1 MDNVYVSIEDAG
13 KFENVPYH
21 TIYRRITRNPN
32 AFKIKKEPAPNGGKE
47 NVLVALSS
55 LSVKAQRAYNA
66 SLAPAKPEAAEA
78 TAGERP
84 PWYVNGDYQAYIENN
99 RHHYNKAID
108 LCQQIKLYLEQID
121 NIPYGEK
128 KDIALAIAKNNNMSI
143 RSFYVK
149 VSKYNEALKWA
160 AIQEQ
165 KDGRGYYFYTALA
178 LCPEPKE
185 KNKFPSLAPQMKN
198 FIKSTWFSK
207 EFAENQSTIQMLYE
221 RLEQEGEKKKW
232 IIPTYDTVWRYVR
245 WLMKQ
250 YSSEHY
256 LAAKGVREWKRNKMF
271 KGRRDIK
278 ALAVNEVHMGDVH
291 TFDCWVQITRPNGK
305 ITAIKPC
312 LAGWMDVRS
321 RCLPGWVIC
330 DMPNQQ
336 IMKESLRRVIYEKTN
351 PAFPFSGVPK
361 FLQID
366 NGKEYTAK
374 DLTGRERSVRVSF
387 DSDTEG
393 FYRSIGIQDDWRSL
407 PYQPWSKA
415 QIESFFGTICKSFVR
430 WLPSYVGTLTASKTT
445 SKIKKDVK
453 KLLESGKL
461 ITIEEFIALFE
472 KWLEERYHSRPHSGL
487 KEQGE
492 EWKTPLEVYQNAN
505 RYEQPAPPMEFT
517 IFSMMKADI
526 ATVRTTGIS
535 RFNERY
541 LAPELSA
548 YVDKKVKI
556 RYNPDDIAT
565 LHVYDIE
572 TNDKICEAVCQEL
585 LPYGAV
591 SERKM
596 AKVQKHVRMQN
607 KQYSDVRANLKEL
620 LAAYDEEDMPNL
632 ESDNVVFG
640 PALKADPPSVVSMPR
655 DEKYRKERAAARK
668 KQEAVSDYY
677 GKLGEEFLRE
687 GKTNQQPAMP
697 NKRQRE
703 ASENDFFQ
711 KIGER
716 MLEQIE
722 KLGG

>member
-1 MDNVYVSIEDAG
+1 MADIIYLPIEDAARY
-13 KFENVPYH
+13 ENVPYH
-21 TIYRRITRNPN
+21 TIYRKITRSPESYVT
-32 AFKIKKEPAPNGGKE
+32 KHEPAPNGGKE
-47 NVLVALSS
+47 RVLVALTS

-66 SLAPAKPEAAEA
+66 SLAPAKNDSDAE
-78 TAGERP
+78 TDGQTP

-99 RHHYNKAID
+99 RDHHNKAIH

-121 NIPYGEK
+121 DIPYSEK
-128 KDIALAIAKNNNMSI
+128 KAVAIAIAKNNGMSVE
-143 RSFYVK
+143 SFYLK
-149 VSKYNEALKWA
+149 VRRYNEALKWA

-165 KDGRGYYFYTALA
+165 KDGRSYYFYTALA
-178 LCPEPKE
+178 LCPEPRE
-185 KNKFPSLAPQMKN
+185 KNKFPSLSPQMKA
-198 FIKSTWFSK
+198 FIKSKWFSK
-207 EFAENQSTIQMLYE
+207 EFAQNQSTIQMLYE
-221 RLEQEGEKKKW
+221 LLEQESEKKKW
-232 IIPTYDTVWRYVR
+232 VIPTYDTVWRYVR

-250 YSSEHY
+250 YNSEHY
-256 LAAKGVREWKRNKMF
+256 LAANGVREWKRNKML
-271 KGRRDIK
+271 KGRRDLK

-291 TFDCWVQITRPNGK
+291 TFDCWVQITRPNGR
-305 ITAIKPC
+305 IAAIKPC

-415 QIESFFGTICKSFVR
+415 EIERFFRTICDSFTR
-430 WLPSYVGTLTASKTT
+430 WLPSYVGTLTGSKTT

-461 ITIEEFIALFE
+461 ITLEEFNSLFE
-472 KWLEERYHSRPHSGL
+472 KWLEERYHNRKHSGL

-492 EWKTPLEVYQNAN
+492 AWKTPLEVYQNAE
-505 RYEQPAPPMEFT
+505 RYEQPAPPMEYT

-548 YVDKKVKI
+548 YIDKKVKI

-572 TNDKICEAVCQEL
+572 TNEKICEAACQEL

-591 SERKM
+591 SERTI

-607 KQYSDVRANLKEL
+607 KQYSDVRANLREL
-620 LAAYDEEDMPNL
+620 LETYDEEDTPNL
-632 ESDNVVFG
+632 ESENVVVG
-640 PALKADPPSVVSMPR
+640 PTMKDGSPDVVSIPR
-655 DEKYRKERAAARK
+655 DEKYRKERAAVRK
-668 KQEAVSDYY
+668 DDSEKTSSSKKKPPIENDYY
-677 GKLGEEFLRE
+677 
-687 GKTNQQPAMP
+687 Q
-697 NKRQRE
+697 KRGI
-703 ASENDFFQ
+703 AA
-711 KIGER
+711 
-716 MLEQIE
+716 LE
-722 KLGG
+722 KLKNIQ

>member
-1 MDNVYVSIEDAG
+1 MN
-13 KFENVPYH
+13 
-21 TIYRRITRNPN
+21 
-32 AFKIKKEPAPNGGKE
+32 PNGGKD

-66 SLAPAKPEAAEA
+66 SLAVTRQENAEESDGP
-78 TAGERP
+78 TP

-99 RHHYNKAID
+99 RDHYNKAIA
-108 LCQQIKLYLEQID
+108 LCQQIKAYLEQID
-121 NIPYGEK
+121 DVPYSQK
-128 KDIALAIAKNNNMSI
+128 KPMAIAFAKKNGMSVEN
-143 RSFYVK
+143 FYIK
-149 VSKYNEALKWA
+149 VRKYNEALKWA

-165 KDGRGYYFYTALA
+165 KDGHSYYFYTALA
-178 LCPEPKE
+178 LCPEPRE
-185 KNKFPSLAPQMKN
+185 KNKFPSLSPQMKA
-198 FIKSTWFSK
+198 FIKSKWFSK
-207 EFAENQSTIQMLYE
+207 EFAQNQSTIQMLYE
-221 RLEQEGEKKKW
+221 LLEQEGEKKKW

-245 WLMKQ
+245 WLMKT
-250 YSSEHY
+250 YNSEHY
-256 LAAKGVREWKRNKMF
+256 LAANGIREWKRNKMF

-291 TFDCWVQITRPNGK
+291 TFDCWVQITRPNGRV
-305 ITAIKPC
+305 TAIKPC

-321 RCLPGWVIC
+321 HCLTGWVIC
-330 DMPNQQ
+330 DIPNQQ
-336 IMKESLRRVIYEKTN
+336 IMKESLRRVIYEKAN
-351 PAFPFSGVPK
+351 PAFPFRGVPK

-415 QIESFFGTICKSFVR
+415 EIERFFRTICDSFTR
-430 WLPSYVGTLTASKTT
+430 WLSSYVGSLTGSRTT

-453 KLLESGKL
+453 KLLKSGAL
-461 ITIEEFIALFE
+461 ITLEEFSALFE
-472 KWLEERYHSRPHSGL
+472 KWLAERYHNRKHNGL

-492 EWKTPLEVYQNAN
+492 TWKTPLEVYLNAE
-505 RYEQPAPPMEFT
+505 RYEQPAPPMEYT

-535 RFNERY
+535 RFNQHY

-548 YVDKKVKI
+548 YIDQKVKI

-572 TNDKICEAVCQEL
+572 TNEKICEAVCQEL

-591 SERKM
+591 SERTM

-607 KQYSDVRANLKEL
+607 KQYSDVRANLREL
-620 LAAYDEEDMPNL
+620 LEAYGEEDAPIL
-632 ESDNVVFG
+632 ESDNVVIG
-640 PALKADPPSVVSMPR
+640 PALKESEPDVVSLPR
-655 DEKYRKERAAARK
+655 DEKYRKEKAAARQDRQNGSDKISSRQK
-668 KQEAVSDYY
+668 KPPIENDYY
-677 GKLGEEFLRE
+677 
-687 GKTNQQPAMP
+687 Q
-697 NKRQRE
+697 KR
-703 ASENDFFQ
+703 A
-711 KIGER
+711 IAA
-716 MLEQIE
+716 LE
-722 KLGG
+722 KLKNFQ